1 MVAERSDIRPRQVCQ
16 LHLADCWQDVVLQVA
31 AISSQ
36 CGKFRWRII
45 TAPQLARLEP
55 NGGGICNGDGN
66 AIGNVATF
74 SDFHSGGIAEGDCL
88 FAGWKCLYMT
98 LPAGLI
104 IDYPSFAG
112 FAIRLFPATLSDCHL
127 IYPPVRHE
135 CDMGAIYPR
144 NKGVS
149 RGIVIP
155 IVARRRTSR

>member
-55 NGGGICNGDGN
+55 NGGGVCNGDGN

-88 FAGWKCLYMT
+88 FAGRKRLDVS
-98 LPAGLI
+98 LPFGLI
-104 IDYPSFAG
+104 IDHPSFAD
-112 FAIRLFPATLSDCHL
+112 FSVRLSPSPLSDCHL
-127 IYPPVRHE
+127 ITPLYCATWMRH
-135 CDMGAIYPR
+135 GG
-144 NKGVS
+144 K
-149 RGIVIP
+149 IP
-155 IVARRRTSR
+155 QKITGFNGSFDPL